1 MADNSAK
8 IVITAVDNTK
18 AGIDSAT
25 KGIQTLSGA
34 ISSIPG
40 FGGVAASLA
49 AFAGL
54 GAFKALISDTISAAA
69 AMDDLSE
76 KTGASVENLSGL
88 ARVAKISG
96 IDIGTV
102 ETGLIRLS
110 KALAGADEE
119 SKGAGHALAAI
130 GLEAEKLREQD
141 PAQSLKEVADA
152 LGEYADGAGKTAL
165 ALDLFG
171 KSGAQL
177 LPLLKDLS
185 EAEKLQGKL
194 TREEAAAAEEL
205 EKAWNRTNAEG
216 AAWAK
221 SIVISMIPALAS
233 LLDFLNATKLGIL
246 QVGSSLAV
254 VANDIV
260 TFAQVAAVAVGSGFT
275 DEGQSKIGELLASR
289 RRFNEAANEDMAQRF
304 GNAPSV
310 RDKIDKILAGGEPAK
325 KRLAYTSRAQKPE
338 KAGRGGGA
346 AARARQPGTVTDYD
360 AILAERVARA
370 IDQTDIVKAQQLTDE
385 LAKLDQIAAAGLDP
399 AIVKAVRDDLTGAT
413 KAAADELKRLN
424 DLLDATPTAQLEKLR
439 DDMIFLQNALL
450 STNPKIKITEEQFTE
465 AATARIAAQT
475 ESVKQTISDLDQFAI
490 QAAKNTQDAFA
501 DFLFDPFKAGVE
513 GMLQGFGTAI
523 RRMIANAV
531 AADLGKRLFGDI
543 GSGNGIGG
551 WIGEG
556 LKFLSAELPSFA
568 VGTPYVPRDM
578 IAQIHRGER
587 IVPAA
592 QNNGSS
598 GHTVIVNQY
607 LNGGAGAADVR
618 RSGGELGRG
627 VLSALSGAGRF
638 R

>member
-54 GAFKALISDTISAAA
+54 GAFKALIGDTISAAA
-69 AMDDLSE
+69 AMDDLAE

-96 IDIGTV
+96 IDLGTV

-152 LGEYADGAGKTAL
+152 LSEYADGAGKTAL

-185 EAEKLQGKL
+185 EEEKLQGKL
-194 TREEAAAAEEL
+194 TREQAAAAEAL

-221 SIVISMIPALAS
+221 TIVISMIPALAS

-254 VANDIV
+254 VANDIA
-260 TFAQVAAVAVGSGFT
+260 TFAQVAAVAVGAGFT

-325 KRLAYTSRAQKPE
+325 KRLAYTSRAPKPE
-338 KAGRGGGA
+338 KAGRAGGA
-346 AARARQPGTVTDYD
+346 AARARQPGSVNDYD

-370 IDQTDIVKAQQLTDE
+370 IDSTDIVKAQQLTDE

-439 DDMIFLQNALL
+439 DDMIFLTTALE
-450 STNPKIKITEEQFTE
+450 SARITEEQYAE
-465 AATARIAAQT
+465 ATTARIAAQ
-475 ESVKQTISDLDQFAI
+475 SDGVKKTLSDLDQFAV

-501 DFLFDPFKAGVE
+501 DFLFDPFKDGVE

-543 GSGNGIGG
+543 GAGNGIGG

-556 LKFLSAELPSFA
+556 LKFISAELPSFA

-578 IAQIHRGER
+578 IAQIHQGER

-592 QNNGSS
+592 QNNGSA

-627 VLSALSGAGRF
+627 VLSAISGAGRF

>member
-1 MADNSAK
+1 MGDNSAT
-8 IVITAVDNTK
+8 IVITAVNNVK
-18 AGIDSAT
+18 AGVASAT
-25 KGIQTLSGA
+25 KDIQTLSGA

-54 GAFKALISDTISAAA
+54 GAFKALIGDTISAAA
-69 AMDDLSE
+69 AMDDLAE

-221 SIVISMIPALAS
+221 SIVIAMIPALAS

-254 VANDIV
+254 VANDIA
-260 TFAQVAAVAVGSGFT
+260 TFAQVAVVGIGAGFT
-275 DEGQSKIGELLASR
+275 DEGQAKIGELLASR

-325 KRLAYTSRAQKPE
+325 KRLAYTSRAPKPE
-338 KAGRGGGA
+338 KAGRGGGGA
-346 AARARQPGTVTDYD
+346 AARIRQPGTVTDYD

-370 IDQTDIVKAQQLTDE
+370 IDSTDIVKAQQLTDE

-439 DDMIFLQNALL
+439 DDMIFLTTALE
-450 STNPKIKITEEQFTE
+450 SARITEEQYAE
-465 AATARIAAQT
+465 ATTARIAAQSD
-475 ESVKQTISDLDQFAI
+475 SVKQTLSDLDQFAI

-501 DFLFDPFKAGVE
+501 DFLFDPFKDGVE

-543 GSGNGIGG
+543 GAGNGIGG
-551 WIGEG
+551 LIGEG

-592 QNNGSS
+592 QNNGSG

-607 LNGGAGAADVR
+607 LNAGAGAADVR

>member
-54 GAFKALISDTISAAA
+54 GAFKALIGDTISAAA
-69 AMDDLSE
+69 AMDDLAE

-96 IDIGTV
+96 IDLGTV

-221 SIVISMIPALAS
+221 SIVIAMIPALAS

-254 VANDIV
+254 VANDV
-260 TFAQVAAVAVGSGFT
+260 ATFAQVAVVGIGAGFT
-275 DEGQSKIGELLASR
+275 DEGQAKIGELLASR

-325 KRLAYTSRAQKPE
+325 KRLAYTSRAPKPE
-338 KAGRGGGA
+338 KAGRAGGA
-346 AARARQPGTVTDYD
+346 AARVRQPGSVNDYD

-370 IDQTDIVKAQQLTDE
+370 IDSTDIFKARQLTDE

-439 DDMIFLQNALL
+439 DDMIFLTTALE
-450 STNPKIKITEEQFTE
+450 SARITEKQFKE

-475 ESVKQTISDLDQFAI
+475 DGVKKTLSDLDQFAI

-501 DFLFDPFKAGVE
+501 DFLFDPFKDGVE

-543 GSGNGIGG
+543 GAGNGIGG